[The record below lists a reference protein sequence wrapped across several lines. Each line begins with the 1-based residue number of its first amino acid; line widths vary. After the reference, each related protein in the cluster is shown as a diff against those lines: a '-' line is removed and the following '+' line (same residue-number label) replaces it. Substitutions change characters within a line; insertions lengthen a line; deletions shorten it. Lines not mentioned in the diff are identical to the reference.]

1 MNSFKEKIAGMSL
14 FNNSYAMGRTLLA
27 LATLITISLNPMSVL
42 SPLPNEES
50 SKNFL
55 PSLFVLGDQI
65 GVDVE
70 ITRIFII
77 LLLIPIIIG
86 YYPRIFGLIHWYI
99 CYSIYTYITV
109 VDGGDYIATT
119 LTFLLIP
126 LTVLDN
132 RTNHWQ
138 PFTQKSLYKNF
149 SFLTFSYLV
158 KIQVMIIYLHAAI
171 GRLKNEEWGEGTA
184 LYYFLNHPMLGVPE
198 YQSSLM
204 IPILESNI
212 VVFLTWSVTA
222 FELLLVSAIFWS
234 GKFRK
239 YILVLGILF
248 HLGILITIGI
258 ASFAIT
264 MWGALVLYL
273 YPLQENIKFKRE
285 RIFYAKRQKNIS

>member
-1 MNSFKEKIAGMSL
+1 
-14 FNNSYAMGRTLLA
+14 
-27 LATLITISLNPMSVL
+27 
-42 SPLPNEES
+42 
-50 SKNFL
+50 
-55 PSLFVLGDQI
+55 
-65 GVDVE
+65 
-70 ITRIFII
+70 
-77 LLLIPIIIG
+77 
-86 YYPRIFGLIHWYI
+86 
-99 CYSIYTYITV
+99 
-109 VDGGDYIATT
+109 
-119 LTFLLIP
+119 
-126 LTVLDN
+126 
-132 RTNHWQ
+132 
-138 PFTQKSLYKNF
+138 
-149 SFLTFSYLV
+149 
-158 KIQVMIIYLHAAI
+158 MIIYLHAAI